1 MASRRDAR
9 RTALDILYQADAS
22 SADPVDVL
30 AEWAG
35 VGRKID
41 PFTEELVRGVAAHL
55 ADIDAV
61 IGAHAEGWTVPRLA
75 SVDRTILRLACEELL
90 HRTDVPPG
98 AAINEAVEAAKEL
111 STEES
116 GRFVNGILG
125 QIARETSEGEG
136 RSGA

>member
-1 MASRRDAR
+1 M
-9 RTALDILYQADAS
+9 ALDILYQADATG
-22 SADPVDVL
+22 ADPVDVL
-30 AEWAG
+30 AEWTG
-35 VGRKID
+35 LGRDID
-41 PFTEELVRGVAAHL
+41 PFSEGLVRGVAAHM

-61 IGAHAEGWTVPRLA
+61 LGAHAESWTVHRMA

-125 QIARETSEGEG
+125 QIAREVSEGGE